1 MPKATASHLTNC
13 LHRSGGLLHRARR
26 VRVEASLALNV
37 AKLSPMKPTDP
48 QSLSGRV
55 ALITGANTGIG
66 LVTARELAA
75 GGAHVFIA
83 CRSVEKA
90 QAAVDEI
97 RKTTGNPKVEL
108 LTLDLGDFA
117 SVWQC
122 ATAFLARDLPLHL
135 LINNAGLAGARG
147 LTKSG
152 FELAFGTNHL
162 GPFLLT
168 QLLLDRIKQSA
179 PARIVTVASRAHTR
193 VSGIDFDAVT
203 RPTIGKAGL
212 PEYGVSKL
220 ANVLFSAELAR
231 RLAGTGVTTYAL
243 HPGVVASDVWREL
256 PQPFRALAKLF
267 MISVEDGAA
276 TTLYCATS
284 PDVDAQTGLYYD
296 KCRVKAPSR
305 VGQDMALAAELWK
318 RSEAWVTR

>member
-1 MPKATASHLTNC
+1 MN
-13 LHRSGGLLHRARR
+13 
-26 VRVEASLALNV
+26 
-37 AKLSPMKPTDP
+37 PTD
-48 QSLSGRV
+48 SHCLSGRV

-75 GGAHVFIA
+75 RGAHVFIA

-90 QAAVDEI
+90 QLAVDDI
-97 RKTTGNPKVEL
+97 RKATGNAQVEML
-108 LTLDLGDFA
+108 ALDLGDFA
-117 SVWQC
+117 SVRQC
-122 ATAFLARDLPLHL
+122 VQTFLARDLPLHM
-135 LINNAGLAGARG
+135 LINNAGLAGAKG
-147 LTKSG
+147 LTQSG
-152 FELAFGTNHL
+152 FELAFGSNHL

-193 VSGIDFDAVT
+193 VSSIDFDAVQQ
-203 RPTIGKAGL
+203 PTVGKAGL

-220 ANVLFSAELAR
+220 ANVLFSAELGR

-267 MISVEDGAA
+267 MISVEEGAS
-276 TTLYCATS
+276 TTLYCATTPELS
-284 PDVDAQTGLYYD
+284 AQTGLYYD
-296 KCRVKAPSR
+296 KCSVKAPSK
-305 VGQDMALAAELWK
+305 VGQDATLAAELWK
-318 RSEAWVTR
+318 RSEAWIARLDF